1 MNPNLI
7 TYWEHYDDVIHSDYN
22 LELENDK
29 HSCDFFKERGSISC
43 FSIIKKENNYHLNTG
58 YCIGVDWIDKKHAI
72 YIEPKLNSRRKK
84 EEVQLVEID
93 YLSMLFSS
101 LQYIDTSKDLNDLF
115 EIKWKS
121 AEIEITQQKDLLTP
135 LLIIQYLGLLKTI
148 VRKGLKKSYYKVE
161 HNLNSR
167 IKGKVLVGQTIK
179 QNTLKNK
186 QLYIYCKFD
195 EFGINGLENR
205 LLKKALVF
213 IKRYLPNL
221 NVINSNIITV
231 DLFNYITPAFEDV
244 SDEIELNEIKHS
256 KTNAFYKEYSEATRL
271 AKLILKKFG
280 YNITNVE
287 KETIST
293 PPFWI
298 DMSKLFEYYVLG
310 LLKNQFPNY
319 NEVQFQFI
327 SKGHELDYLL
337 NSSDIKMIID
347 AKYKPKYK
355 HIKSIDKEDFRQ
367 ISGYSRLKKV
377 YKELGKN
384 ETEIIDCLVIY
395 PDLEVKENDLSNLK
409 SSKSRIEK
417 YVGFYKLGVKLPILK
432 IM

>member
-1 MNPNLI
+1 MHPNLI
-7 TYWEHYDDVIHSDYN
+7 TYWEHYDDIIHSDFN

-29 HSCDFFKERGSISC
+29 HSYDFLKERGCVSC
-43 FSIIKKENNYHLNTG
+43 FTILKKENSYHLNTG
-58 YCIGVDWIDKKHAI
+58 YCIGVDWIDKNNAI

-84 EEVQLVEID
+84 EALQLVEID

-121 AEIEITQQKDLLTP
+121 PEIEITQRKDLLTP
-135 LLIIQYLGLLKTI
+135 LLVIQYLSLLKTI

-167 IKGKVLVGQTIK
+167 VKGKVLIGQTIK

-186 QLYIYCKFD
+186 QLYTFCKYD

-221 NVINSNIITV
+221 NGINSNIITA
-231 DLFNYITPAFEDV
+231 DLFNYITPAFENV
-244 SDEIELNEIKHS
+244 SEEIELNEIKHS

-271 AKLILKKFG
+271 AKLILKRYG

-287 KETIST
+287 KETIVT

-310 LLKNQFPNY
+310 LLKKQFPNY

-327 SKGHELDYLL
+327 SRGHELDYLI
-337 NSSDIKMIID
+337 NSSETKMIVD

-355 HIKSIDKEDFRQ
+355 YIKSIDKEDFRQ

-384 ETEIIDCLVIY
+384 ETEIIDCLIIY
-395 PDLEVKENDLSNLK
+395 PDLEINKNDLSNIK
-409 SSKSRIEK
+409 SCKNKIQK
-417 YVGFYKLGVKLPILK
+417 YVGFYKIGVNLPLL
-432 IM
+432 